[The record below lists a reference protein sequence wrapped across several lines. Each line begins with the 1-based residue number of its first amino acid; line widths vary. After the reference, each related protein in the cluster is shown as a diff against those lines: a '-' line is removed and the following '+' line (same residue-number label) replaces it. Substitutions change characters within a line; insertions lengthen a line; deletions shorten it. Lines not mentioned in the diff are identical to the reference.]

1 MVWIAE
7 RVERSRG
14 LGFGK
19 GGVPGVGVAGGVE
32 QRGGELVVGDGA
44 AAEGV

>member
-14 LGFGK
+14 LGK
-19 GGVPGVGVAGGVE
+19 GVSGVGAGPGGVE